1 MQLLEGPDLQAAGG
15 GAYPPPE
22 VLFRPIRAR
31 RGQTCCQV
39 TSERPDLISEEPSDP
54 REEGRTLRRPESAD
68 LVCSPSAERPEKS
81 GGFHT
86 SWDGAHQQLGG
97 GGGGGGGADGWQ
109 TARVCRVPQRV
120 LVVLKSPVQ
129 HMEREAGGASQAR
142 RIHVVFASENESV
155 ESCEISSQQMGPLIR
170 PRVPEATKIRRNE
183 EKKTGFGRP
192 DERLR
197 RGGGGCGASSSACP
211 GCLLRLRP
219 YRPFRL
225 TIRSV
230 CIGLEPPAFWV
241 VAPWLRA
248 AAASRTVLRPDP
260 EQRGAPCWHA
270 CPGQRRFSKDLE
282 GFLNPNQLPADV

>member
-1 MQLLEGPDLQAAGG
+1 M
-15 GAYPPPE
+15 
-22 VLFRPIRAR
+22 
-31 RGQTCCQV
+31 

-129 HMEREAGGASQAR
+129 HMEGEAGGASQAR
-142 RIHVVFASENESV
+142 RIHLVFASENESV
-155 ESCEISSQQMGPLIR
+155 ESCEISSRQMGPLIR
-170 PRVPEATKIRRNE
+170 PRVPGATKIRRNE

-197 RGGGGCGASSSACP
+197 RGASSSPCP

-230 CIGLEPPAFWV
+230 CIGPEPPAFG
-241 VAPWLRA
+241 WLRLGCVQLLQA
-248 AAASRTVLRPDP
+248 
-260 EQRGAPCWHA
+260 G
-270 CPGQRRFSKDLE
+270 RFSALILSSV
-282 GFLNPNQLPADV
+282 GLRAGTPARASGGSPKTWRAS

>member
-54 REEGRTLRRPESAD
+54 REEGGTLRRPESAD

-170 PRVPEATKIRRNE
+170 PRVPEAPKIRRNE

-197 RGGGGCGASSSACP
+197 RGASSSPRLSPSPATLPTFQADHRVRLHRSGASS
-211 GCLLRLRP
+211 
-219 YRPFRL
+219 
-225 TIRSV
+225 V
-230 CIGLEPPAFWV
+230 WV